1 MKVHQRRRQLTEH
14 SLQIRV
20 GMSIG
25 HSPDE
30 PQWTPDMRKND
41 KDITE
46 AEKKE
51 ARRRIQGSVV
61 LEDSPEG
68 SSDEAAARVRKSDKA
83 PTVNTLAA
91 SAM

>member
-1 MKVHQRRRQLTEH
+1 
-14 SLQIRV
+14 
-20 GMSIG
+20 MSVG

-30 PQWTPDMRKND
+30 PQWTPDMRKD
-41 KDITE
+41 EQEVTD

-51 ARRRIQGSVV
+51 AKRRIQGSAAV
-61 LEDSPEG
+61 EDSPEG
-68 SSDEAAARVRKSDKA
+68 SGEDEPRHSRKPSAA